1 MKKIIILISLLIFIY
16 SCNHNDYKIE
26 NKIHKCIIDNFS
38 SKNIDII
45 KLVREYEEYLVNNNV
60 LKSKKGEAY
69 VEFYKLIIE
78 KNVIP
83 KIQMNDK
90 FIELYSI
97 NPNDLYSIDCLKN
110 IKNENIEEFNSSKY
124 SKLIDEMNILKELS
138 TSNVAK
144 IILNNLNLQDFE
156 NEYYKT
162 ITLIS
167 IVKMSEVSST
177 IENKNT
183 NFISENEIK
192 ENKYENIINIHLTK
206 NNSIEFNKVTISK
219 IQLQNKLETNLSKR
233 STQINFTNSNET
245 KYDFYLEIQSLIFD
259 TNKKIKEKKSIDLYK
274 KNYNDLNNSEKYN
287 IDSLYNVYIQ

>member
-69 VEFYKLIIE
+69 VEFFKLIIE
-78 KNVIP
+78 KNDIP

-110 IKNENIEEFNSSKY
+110 IKIENIEEFNSSKY
-124 SKLIDEMNILKELS
+124 SKLIDKMNNLKELS
-138 TSNVAK
+138 PSNVAK
-144 IILNNLNLQDFE
+144 IILNNLNSQDFE

-162 ITLIS
+162 ITLIT
-167 IVKMSEVSST
+167 IVKMSEVSS
-177 IENKNT
+177 IIDKNT
-183 NFISENEIK
+183 KFNSNNAIK
-192 ENKYENIINIHLTK
+192 ENKYENIINIHLTE
-206 NNSIEFNKVTISK
+206 NNSIEFNKVEISK
-219 IQLQNKLETNLSKR
+219 VQLQNKLETNLTKP
-233 STQINFTNSNET
+233 STQINLTYSKET
-245 KYDFYLEIQSLIFD
+245 KYDFFLEIQSLIFD
-259 TNKKIKEKKSIDLYK
+259 TNKKIKEQKSIDLYNK
-274 KNYNDLNNSEKYN
+274 SYKNLNKIEKNN
-287 IDSLYNVYIQ
+287 IDSLFNLNIQ